1 MMGFERSDD
10 YQPLFWVRGRP
21 VHVTTLLVGVHL
33 FALVAGA
40 LLTGLNLFDPLPW
53 MEFNASEVLHGQV
66 WRVMT
71 YVFVHRPENGLWF
84 LIDMAMLFYF
94 GREVERYFGRK
105 VFATLYAGLTLTAPL
120 VLLALRLV
128 HGGGG
133 ATSIDGGNLV
143 HFGVFIAFVTL
154 YPNVQFFFSIPA
166 VWIAGA
172 FLAIYTLSFFSVH
185 NWNELTVL
193 WASVGVAFL
202 GTRYASVGGEAF
214 GPLGNLWAYLPRR
227 TPPRP
232 APSRLKPRRAVD
244 TPAHAAKAAG
254 VSVGGASS
262 VGRVDDLH
270 ESIDPLLDKIS
281 KHGLASL
288 TNSERAILERARVSL
303 LRKERGG

>member
-1 MMGFERSDD
+1 MIGFASSDD

-21 VHVTTLLVGVHL
+21 IHVTTLLVGVHL
-33 FALVAGA
+33 FALVASS
-40 LLTGLNLFDPLPW
+40 LLIGLRLFDPLPW
-53 MEFNASEVLHGQV
+53 MVFKGTDILHGQV
-66 WRVMT
+66 WRAVT
-71 YVFVHRPENGLWF
+71 YVFVHTPEDGLWF

-105 VFATLYAGLTLTAPL
+105 VFAALYGGLTLTAPL

-128 HGGGG
+128 GGGG
-133 ATSIDGGNLV
+133 SAMSIDGGNLV

-172 FLAIYTLSFFSVH
+172 FLAIYTLSSFSEH
-185 NWNELTVL
+185 NWNKLTVL
-193 WASVGVAFL
+193 WASVFVAFF
-202 GTRYASVGGEAF
+202 GTRYASVGSEAF
-214 GPLGNLWAYLPRR
+214 GPLGNFRAYFPRR
-227 TPPRP
+227 SPPRAAP
-232 APSRLKPRRAVD
+232 ARLKPRRAVD
-244 TPAHAAKAAG
+244 APAHAGRSTG
-254 VSVGGASS
+254 VSVGGVPG
-262 VGRVDDLH
+262 VGRADDVH

-288 TNSERAILERARVSL
+288 TNSERATLERARVSL